1 MEPPAAAAAWP
12 PYYGFPANWS
22 LQPVWAP
29 GFPFESPMWFQ
40 QAHAPGSSSGGQLQQ
55 VEEEAHFPIQ
65 EEEEEEEEE
74 EAQYKTEMKIH
85 DPIQAFAEAAREFKV
100 DIDMRDMKI
109 HRYPA
114 SIQRLGVYYTTPT
127 TVAIGP
133 YHHGEG
139 RLKPAE
145 KVKHVAA
152 YHCIME
158 SGRSVQE
165 MYAAVASLA
174 GEARGLYDK
183 DAVAGI
189 GEDDFLPM
197 MFYDACFL
205 VQYML
210 TCTAGGGGGSGM
222 EMDPSLRSYFDGND
236 SDIFHDIMLLENQLP
251 WRVVEAVMRFRPVPL
266 EEFITSLKD
275 GLQDR
280 KLTEKKPPALDE
292 GYEPPHLLGLLRF
305 YIVGRSNTRRTRL
318 PQTESMS
325 FSVSAIELAEIGITL
340 TANKT
345 SELIEMGVKKN
356 KRALFAKLSLASLS
370 LDHARASWLAN
381 MAALEVCTTPNFQ
394 AVDDEESVVCSY
406 LLLLAMMA
414 DQEEDVHELRRKR
427 LLQGGG
433 GLTNKE
439 ALDFFTRLQGL
450 PLGSSYIRTM
460 EEIENYR
467 VKRRKRTK
475 LHAFIYK
482 NLRIIIT
489 VFSVLGVLA
498 GIFGSLMS
506 LRRRS

>member
-1 MEPPAAAAAWP
+1 MADLTGRSMEPPAAAWP
-12 PYYGFPANWS
+12 PCGFPANWS
-22 LQPVWAP
+22 LEPVWAP
-29 GFPFESPMWFQ
+29 GFPVESAMWFQ
-40 QAHAPGSSSGGQLQQ
+40 THASSSSSEEQLQQ
-55 VEEEAHFPIQ
+55 LRYGAATTPNLAIQ
-65 EEEEEEEEE
+65 EEE
-74 EAQYKTEMKIH
+74 EAQYKMEMEIH
-85 DPIQAFAEAAREFKV
+85 DPIQVFAEAAHEFK
-100 DIDMRDMKI
+100 ININMRDMKI

-114 SIQRLGVYYTTPT
+114 SIQRLEACYTTPT

-133 YHHGEG
+133 YHHGED
-139 RLKPAE
+139 RLRPAE

-165 MYAAVASLA
+165 MYATVASVA

-183 DAVAGI
+183 DMVAGI
-189 GEDDFLPM
+189 GDDDFLPM

-210 TCTAGGGGGSGM
+210 TCTSGGS

-236 SDIFHDIMLLENQLP
+236 SNIFHDILLLENQLP
-251 WRVVEAVMRFRPVPL
+251 WRVVKTVMGFRPVLL
-266 EEFITSLKD
+266 EEFITYLKD

-280 KLTEKKPPALDE
+280 KLTEKKSPALDDS
-292 GYEPPHLLGLLRF
+292 YEPPHLLGLLRF
-305 YIVGRSNTRRTRL
+305 YIVGRSNIKRTRL

-345 SELIEMGVKKN
+345 SELIEMGVKN
-356 KRALFAKLSLASLS
+356 KRVLFAEISLPSLS
-370 LDHARASWLAN
+370 LDHARASWLIN
-381 MAALEVCTTPNFQ
+381 MAAFEVCTTPNFQ
-394 AVDDEESVVCSY
+394 AVEDEESVVSSY
-406 LLLLAMMA
+406 LLLFAMLV
-414 DQEEDVHELRRKR
+414 DREEDVHELRRKR

-439 ALDFFTRLQGL
+439 ALDFFTGLQGL
-450 PLGSSYIRTM
+450 PLGSSYIRIM

-467 VKRRKRTK
+467 VKRRTRTK
-475 LHAFIYK
+475 LHAFVYK
-482 NLRIIIT
+482 NLRIIVT
-489 VFSVLGVLA
+489 VFSAVGFLA
-498 GIFGSLMS
+498 GVFGSLMS

>member
-1 MEPPAAAAAWP
+1 MADLTGRSMEPPAAAWP
-12 PYYGFPANWS
+12 PCGFPANWS
-22 LQPVWAP
+22 LEPVWAP
-29 GFPFESPMWFQ
+29 GFPVESAVWFQ
-40 QAHAPGSSSGGQLQQ
+40 THASSSSSEEQLQQ
-55 VEEEAHFPIQ
+55 LQYGAATTPNLAIQ
-65 EEEEEEEEE
+65 EEE
-74 EAQYKTEMKIH
+74 EAQYKMEMEIH
-85 DPIQAFAEAAREFKV
+85 DPIQVFAEAAHEFKV
-100 DIDMRDMKI
+100 DINMRDMKI
-109 HRYPA
+109 HKYPA
-114 SIQRLGVYYTTPT
+114 SIQRLGGYYTTPT

-133 YHHGEG
+133 YHHGRD

-165 MYAAVASLA
+165 MYAAVASVA
-174 GEARGLYDK
+174 GEIRGLYDK
-183 DAVAGI
+183 DMVAGI
-189 GEDDFLPM
+189 GDDEFLPM

-210 TCTAGGGGGSGM
+210 TCTSGGS

-236 SDIFHDIMLLENQLP
+236 SDIFHDILLLENQLP
-251 WRVVEAVMRFRPVPL
+251 WRVVKTVMGFRPVPL
-266 EEFITSLKD
+266 EEFITYLKD

-280 KLTEKKPPALDE
+280 KLTEKKSPALDDS
-292 GYEPPHLLGLLRF
+292 YEPPHLLGLLRF
-305 YIVGRSNTRRTRL
+305 YIVGRSNIKRTRL

-340 TANKT
+340 KANKT
-345 SELIEMGVKKN
+345 SELIEMGVRN
-356 KRALFAKLSLASLS
+356 KRALFAELSMASLS

-381 MAALEVCTTPNFQ
+381 MAAFEVCSTPNFQ

-406 LLLLAMMA
+406 LLLLSMFA
-414 DQEEDVHELRRKR
+414 DREEDVHELRRKR

-439 ALDFFTRLQGL
+439 TLDFFTGLQGL

-467 VKRRKRTK
+467 VKRRKRTR
-475 LHAFIYK
+475 LHAFVYK
-482 NLRIIIT
+482 NMRIIVT
-489 VFSVLGVLA
+489 VFSIVGVLA